1 MARVLPRRLAPV
13 LPTTYSTTYLRSS
26 KAPSNTRRHSKSL
39 HHPCGHCEI
48 FAAAAPRRA
57 WILVS
62 ESISGLPLSRPVSV
76 IGLAGLYPTN
86 NLIDRS
92 LILGSARTHSSLPCL
107 SGSRPQ
113 FRDGKHHFHKILS
126 VIGRSPSKR
135 HTQTGLFPLS
145 RD

>member
-62 ESISGLPLSRPVSV
+62 ESMSGLPLSRPVSV

-92 LILGSARTHSSLPCL
+92 LILGSARAHSSISCL

-113 FRDGKHHFHKILS
+113 FRGREYHIPYLS
-126 VIGRSPSKR
+126 LIGSLASSKR
-135 HTQTGLFPLS
+135 HVNDRQLEATA
-145 RD
+145 